1 MRYEFDEKGGCSR
14 IRAAALV
21 GILAMAFNVEAA
33 PPASPAV
40 DAVKAELEAL
50 KREVEALRAQV
61 SGQGAQAA
69 SKKEVAALQKEVSE
83 VREAT
88 LRPPYEWDKS
98 TSFHFGGYAAVGYSS
113 QRTGGRSFDQAVFVP
128 GFHFNYRDIAFA
140 EAKLE
145 TAVAPD
151 GETET
156 KVESANLNLA
166 FPRFPGRFA

>member
-69 SKKEVAALQKEVSE
+69 SKKEVAALQKEVSG
-83 VREAT
+83 
-88 LRPPYEWDKS
+88 LPP
-98 TSFHFGGYAAVGYSS
+98 
-113 QRTGGRSFDQAVFVP
+113 
-128 GFHFNYRDIAFA
+128 
-140 EAKLE
+140 
-145 TAVAPD
+145 
-151 GETET
+151 
-156 KVESANLNLA
+156 
-166 FPRFPGRFA
+166 FPRTVCLAH